1 MNLLL
6 LDTGGFQGEP
16 VNSVANWD
24 NVVRLRLPLLL
35 VSEDK

>member
-1 MNLLL
+1 
-6 LDTGGFQGEP
+6 